1 MDSSAVT
8 AAFCGMA
15 ITTTPASL
23 ASSQEAIPGLPDHLV
38 VEHIVR
44 SEYFDDPAEL
54 ARLPAV
60 SRGMRDAVAATG
72 LRFEELDEIRA
83 VKLGRLRVVERLERG
98 GRLSRKELR
107 CEAAA
112 RSGQLEELKALQNP
126 WDEKTYS
133 GAA

>member
-1 MDSSAVT
+1 
-8 AAFCGMA
+8 
-15 ITTTPASL
+15 
-23 ASSQEAIPGLPDHLV
+23 
-38 VEHIVR
+38 
-44 SEYFDDPAEL
+44 
-54 ARLPAV
+54 
-60 SRGMRDAVAATG
+60 
-72 LRFEELDEIRA
+72 
-83 VKLGRLRVVERLERG
+83 VERLERG